1 MIATKLR
8 VPKEYIGYIL
18 KKGNLDSSKLFIIR
32 LQRNNKHFSR
42 YRVIISKKLESAAAD
57 RNHLRRQIYEII
69 RVNSPTSQEIG
80 MDIILIPK
88 KNVKKVDFSSMSK
101 DIIDNIIKMQNGKI

>member
-18 KKGNLDSSKLFIIR
+18 KKGNPDSSKLFIIR
-32 LQRNNKHFSR
+32 LQQNNKHFSR
-42 YRVIISKKLESAAAD
+42 YRVIISKKLENEAVK
-57 RNHLRRQIYEII
+57 RNRLRRQIYEII
-69 RVNSPTSQEIG
+69 RINSPKSQEIG

-88 KNVKKVDFSSMSK
+88 KNIKKVEFNSM
-101 DIIDNIIKMQNGKI
+101 